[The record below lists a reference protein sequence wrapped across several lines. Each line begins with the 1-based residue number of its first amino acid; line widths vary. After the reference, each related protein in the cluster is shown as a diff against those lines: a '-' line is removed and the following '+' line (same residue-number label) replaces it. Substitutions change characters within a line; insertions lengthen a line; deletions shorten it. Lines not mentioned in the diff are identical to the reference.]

1 MKIQHTITF
10 FLLVAASLTSC
21 EMKDEIFDKNKISG
35 DTGYLN
41 LAVSVQDKATRAATD
56 EGTNNN
62 SPVSA
67 DNFEVEIN
75 NSEGTYEKKFDSYAE
90 LQAAGKIELP
100 VGKYTIKAHTPGTIA
115 PKMDY
120 PFYNGEETL
129 EITKDTEK
137 ETTVTCT
144 MQNTKIQLIYGETF
158 ATIFK
163 EWDITISDGSSNILT
178 YDESDLNPT
187 VKYWLIA
194 DNVSEITVH
203 IVAYLQDGTKI
214 TENRSI
220 TKPED
225 ADSDFWAGSDALTI
239 TMEPGEPSTPDDP
252 NGATINVKVEISFT
266 DDEVTEEIPVEG
278 EGSDE
283 GEGGDTT
290 DPDEGEGPTIAF
302 PKNNYILPNDN
313 GLKADA
319 KIYASAGIESVIVKI
334 TPGNTAF
341 EEALGLLPNAG
352 ATDEE
357 KAMLDL
363 LTGAE
368 LVDNNLLGS
377 TIGMIMTGVNIP
389 ELSEKDINYT
399 FPVGDFFDALGSL
412 GTTNTDAHKFE
423 ITVKDMNGETTSG
436 VLSVS
441 VK

>member
-214 TENRSI
+214 TEDRSI

-341 EEALGLLPNAG
+341 EDALGLLPNAG

>member
-1 MKIQHTITF
+1 MKIQHTIAF

-21 EMKDEIFDKNKISG
+21 EMKDEIFDKNKVSG

-144 MQNTKIQLIYGETF
+144 MQNTKIRLIYGETF

-214 TENRSI
+214 TEDRSI

>member
-1 MKIQHTITF
+1 MKIQHTIAF

-21 EMKDEIFDKNKISG
+21 EMKDEIFDKNKVSG

-214 TENRSI
+214 TEDRSI

-377 TIGMIMTGVNIP
+377 TIGMIMTGDNIP

>member
-1 MKIQHTITF
+1 MKIQHTIAF

-21 EMKDEIFDKNKISG
+21 EMKDEIFDKNKVSG

-214 TENRSI
+214 TEDRSI

>member
-1 MKIQHTITF
+1 
-10 FLLVAASLTSC
+10 
-21 EMKDEIFDKNKISG
+21 
-35 DTGYLN
+35 
-41 LAVSVQDKATRAATD
+41 
-56 EGTNNN
+56 
-62 SPVSA
+62 
-67 DNFEVEIN
+67 
-75 NSEGTYEKKFDSYAE
+75 
-90 LQAAGKIELP
+90 
-100 VGKYTIKAHTPGTIA
+100 
-115 PKMDY
+115 MDY

-214 TENRSI
+214 TEDRSI

-399 FPVGDFFDALGSL
+399 FPVGDFFDALDSL